1 VNEAQ
6 RMHLRLHD
14 ALRAGDLEGARHA
27 LGNPIDFANARDG
40 YLNIPVL
47 SYAIGLAPIEFV
59 RTLLEAGADPNYGD
73 HAGFPSLI
81 CALDADT
88 DRPALLALLLEF
100 GADVQ
105 QRGINDYTPLHHAAA
120 RNDPAAIAVL
130 LAHGAD
136 PDARTRIDD
145 FATPL
150 EEALRFGW
158 DDAVRA
164 LQAQRR

>member
-1 VNEAQ
+1 MNEAQ

-14 ALRAGDLEGARHA
+14 ALRAGDLEGVRYA
-27 LGNPIDFANARDG
+27 LGNPSDFANARDA

-47 SYAIGLAPIEFV
+47 SHSIGLAPIAFV

-73 HAGFPSLI
+73 HAGFPSLF
-81 CALDADT
+81 CALDADA

-105 QRGINDYTPLHHAAA
+105 QRGINDYTPLHQAAA

-145 FATPL
+145 CETPL

-158 DDAVRA
+158 DGAARA
-164 LQAQRR
+164 LRAHQR

>member
-1 VNEAQ
+1 MNEAQ

-59 RTLLEAGADPNYGD
+59 RTLLEAGADP
-73 HAGFPSLI
+73 
-81 CALDADT
+81 
-88 DRPALLALLLEF
+88 
-100 GADVQ
+100 
-105 QRGINDYTPLHHAAA
+105 
-120 RNDPAAIAVL
+120 
-130 LAHGAD
+130 
-136 PDARTRIDD
+136 DARTRIDD

>member
-6 RMHLRLHD
+6 RMHLRLHE
-14 ALRAGDLEGARHA
+14 ALRASDLEGVRYA
-27 LGNPIDFANARDG
+27 LGNPVDFANARDA

-47 SYAIGLAPIEFV
+47 SHAIGLASIAFV
-59 RTLLEAGADPNYGD
+59 RILLEAGADPNYGD
-73 HAGFPSLI
+73 HAGFPSLF

-88 DRPALLALLLEF
+88 DRLALLALLLEF
-100 GADVQ
+100 GADVE

-120 RNDPAAIAVL
+120 RNDAAAIEVL

-145 FATPL
+145 RETPL

-158 DDAVRA
+158 NDAVRVLRA
-164 LQAQRR
+164 HQR